1 MAKQT
6 TFLSEDKIACYFNDE
21 WFQRYL
27 RLHPEESQRMTQM
40 IGTDEYPLL
49 VERCMRLSLGYLDR
63 MKKRNRFQGGKLL
76 SFEDYTRK
84 WNPFE
89 NVFDAFPETDALQS
103 KTAQEKII
111 YYEQKIAEIDQKIEQ
126 SQFEKGQLEVKR
138 KILENE
144 IFNLKSKMKYYLQTK
159 KDAVSP
165 HFPLLLGGTF
175 IGSVAT
181 IFLLITAFTSPYTV
195 LSIFSGALD
204 FLSFVGTLIL
214 GKATYTLGKKKVNAK
229 KYLGTFS
236 DEYEIKL
243 QEGIEKNQKKL
254 VQLSNREMEW
264 FKAHRRYAWG
274 RNLYV
279 IRKSQVYVSNRV
291 NLSASENTKENED
304 KPFQKVL
311 VQK

>member
-6 TFLSEDKIACYFNDE
+6 TFLSEDKIACYYNDE

-40 IGTDEYPLL
+40 IGTNEYPLL

-84 WNPFE
+84 WNPFK

-103 KTAQEKII
+103 KTAQEKVT
-111 YYEQKIAEIDQKIEQ
+111 YYEQ
-126 SQFEKGQLEVKR
+126 VKR

-144 IFNLKSKMKYYLQTK
+144 AFNLKSKMKYYLQAK
-159 KDAVSP
+159 KDAASP
-165 HFPLLLGGTF
+165 HFPLLLGSTF
-175 IGSVAT
+175 ISSIAT
-181 IFLLITAFTSPYTV
+181 VFLLIMAFTSPYVV
-195 LSIFSGALD
+195 LSILSGALD

-214 GKATYTLGKKKVNAK
+214 GKETYTLGKKKVNAK
-229 KYLGTFS
+229 KYLGALPS
-236 DEYEIKL
+236 EYETKL
-243 QEGIEKNQKKL
+243 QEGIEQNQKKL

-279 IRKSQVYVSNRV
+279 IRKSQVYVPSRV
-291 NLSASENTKENED
+291 NLSAPENAKENED
-304 KPFQKVL
+304 KPFQKML